1 MGVAP
6 AIILRKEKDLVS
18 HFRDARALSPD
29 SAQSL
34 GALRLDEDGMA
45 LRRLLSRAVIRKG
58 AAGTY
63 YLDEPSWEALGR
75 TRHRLILVALLIVLS
90 AAAFA
95 FLTGGRSI
103 FS

>member
-6 AIILRKEKDLVS
+6 AIILRKEKDLVA

-45 LRRLLSRAVIRKG
+45 LRRLLNRAVIRKG
-58 AAGTY
+58 APGTY

-75 TRHRLILVALLIVLS
+75 IRHRLMLVVLILLLG
-90 AAAFA
+90 AAALAFA
-95 FLTGGRSI
+95 GGWPL